1 MGTRRV
7 PEIPKSRG
15 GMRSVHPRRAVKPSR
30 RAVAK
35 AAVCRSRGPEW
46 GVRGLKN
53 GGVDLSPLKGR
64 SPKGY
69 PRRSASPPFDLCFQL
84 LYPFLLLQNRLQQ
97 RLHQRRLFRFG
108 DLRQFGVRLAHRVEF
123 ISIHPDSN
131 RILPEENEKLLSSGG
146 ILWWFHIL

>member
-1 MGTRRV
+1 
-7 PEIPKSRG
+7 
-15 GMRSVHPRRAVKPSR
+15 VHPRRAVKPSR

-69 PRRSASPPFDLCFQL
+69 PRRSASPP
-84 LYPFLLLQNRLQQ
+84 YPPLSGLQVRINRMNQHLAKV
-97 RLHQRRLFRFG
+97 
-108 DLRQFGVRLAHRVEF
+108 GVASSSLVSR
-123 ISIHPDSN
+123 SI
-131 RILPEENEKLLSSGG
+131 
-146 ILWWFHIL
+146 F